1 MKTGTV
7 VSAAQRIE
15 HLVVT
20 HWKISSASLFLE
32 QTDLG
37 GSRVTSHSMSVLYLG
52 NVINLFVRVCSLH
65 MRSHKYIHYYTSLKS
80 YFILELTSL
89 HGCYSSLNLFYLLRL
104 QIPVY
109 YS

>member
-7 VSAAQRIE
+7 VSAQRIE
-15 HLVVT
+15 HWVVT
-20 HWKISSASLFLE
+20 HCKISGVSLSLE

-37 GSRVTSHSMSVLYLG
+37 GSQVTSHSMSILYLG
-52 NVINLFVRVCSLH
+52 NVINLFVHVCSLH
-65 MRSHKYIHYYTSLKS
+65 MCSHKYIHYYTSLKS
-80 YFILELTSL
+80 YFILELTST
-89 HGCYSSLNLFYLLRL
+89 HGCYSSLNLFYILRR